1 MAMLLNENNFVIS
14 HPRTSKY
21 GNNAYW
27 LAYDSNPR
35 CNPSK
40 NGITLSELKKA
51 LTQFIPDNSQYL
63 GGIEEIQIWDRG
75 NEEFWLKRCLTSD
88 ENINDWKIIY
98 IAGEL
103 LEDGSPHGW
112 IKQVLYN
119 TKTDKY
125 SLRSSSKWNNEDD
138 YFKISS
144 VKSRAK
150 DNDWFV
156 EWSKLLA
163 DKQFWI
169 NLKNRFEN
177 DSK

>member
-1 MAMLLNENNFVIS
+1 M
-14 HPRTSKY
+14 
-21 GNNAYW
+21 
-27 LAYDSNPR
+27 
-35 CNPSK
+35 
-40 NGITLSELKKA
+40 
-51 LTQFIPDNSQYL
+51 
-63 GGIEEIQIWDRG
+63 GGIKEIQIWDRG

-119 TKTDKY
+119 IKTDKY
-125 SLRSSSKWNNEDD
+125 SLRSSSKWNNEDE
-138 YFKISS
+138 YFKINS

-163 DKQFWI
+163 DRQFWI
-169 NLKNRFEN
+169 NLKKTFMKE
-177 DSK
+177 